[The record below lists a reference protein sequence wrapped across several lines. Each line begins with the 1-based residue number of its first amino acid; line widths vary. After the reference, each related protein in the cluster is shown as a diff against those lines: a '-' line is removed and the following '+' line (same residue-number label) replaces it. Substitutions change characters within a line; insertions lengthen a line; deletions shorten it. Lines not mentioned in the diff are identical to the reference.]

1 MMKVSELIEK
11 LSKFSGDAK
20 VMVYDDHFEGTEP
33 LDSVESK
40 REWGDTPDGNVYLHF
55 WAG

>member
-1 MMKVSELIEK
+1 MKVSELIEK
-11 LSKFSGDAK
+11 LSEFSGDAK
-20 VMVYDDHFEGTEP
+20 VMVYDDHFEGTEQ
-33 LDSVESK
+33 LDSVENK